1 MGWGKLVKS
10 VTKPFK
16 EVGKAINWKDWGGAA
31 LSTVGGGLV
40 GLSVYGMAS
49 QASAQ
54 RKAQKAEQ
62 AAAEQAA
69 QQQYDASVQ
78 PVATPE
84 AVQQNAI
91 EEETYQNNKKR
102 RFSVARTTMPGAS
115 LLGGGAGR
123 TTLG

>member
-1 MGWGKLVKS
+1 MSWLGS
-10 VTKPFK
+10 AFK
-16 EVGKAINWKDWGGAA
+16 AVA
-31 LSTVGGGLV
+31 TV
-40 GLSVYGMAS
+40 AS
-49 QASAQ
+49 SLIGYN
-54 RKAQKAEQ
+54 AQKKQQKAAER
-62 AAAEQAA
+62 AAEQAA